1 MLLILTVIQI
11 RLDCQGGLS
20 GRTDHGGLQE
30 WTNKVGLPARTD
42 GAGLSVKTHMGGL
55 SVRTDQGGLSAR
67 IDKGGPSCGTY
78 ERRLIKLTQQST
90 VQMESRMKW
99 EKLKPPEPDDPLC
112 CCKCDI
118 YQNRCCCDCED
129 LDEAFNRWLKDRAP
143 KSGCKSVVLGAMIDR
158 LEISIVPVLVL
169 LPLLLQVAALHYLLG
184 IIILTTLPG
193 LVLWYYYATH
203 RKRRRTLFF
212 LTLSLYSLFYMYF
225 LFITEIL
232 PHGDISPLQLCT
244 VTTGMILTIVSLIL
258 TKRGPGF
265 VTPSQSE
272 AYSQEANEASTHLR
286 GSTQTATSSAGTT
299 AETTKWS
306 RCPVCKIIR
315 PPRAGHCRT
324 CGACVQRLDH
334 HCIWQLLTAIPSSCL
349 NSGSFENS
357 PLGLCVLTI
366 PRMHE
371 KFFQCCELK
380 TMWTDVHI
388 CQLFSVQPYYT
399 FVFTRFFPNNGL
411 SPQGLTRH
419 SPKKQC
425 GVDKQLCRTG
435 KPSQLL
441 VHALCVRV
449 DFSVRDQFGALE
461 PLSSPKSD
469 DSTAVLPYRL

>member
-1 MLLILTVIQI
+1 
-11 RLDCQGGLS
+11 
-20 GRTDHGGLQE
+20 
-30 WTNKVGLPARTD
+30 
-42 GAGLSVKTHMGGL
+42 
-55 SVRTDQGGLSAR
+55 
-67 IDKGGPSCGTY
+67 
-78 ERRLIKLTQQST
+78 
-90 VQMESRMKW
+90 MESRMKW

-129 LDEAFNRWLKDRAP
+129 LDEAFNRWLKDRPP
-143 KSGCKSVVLGAMIDR
+143 KSGCQSVVFGAMVDR

-265 VTPSQSE
+265 VTPSHPE
-272 AYSQEANEASTHLR
+272 ACSQEANEASTHLR
-286 GSTQTATSSAGTT
+286 ASTQTAASSAGTS

-334 HCIWQLLTAIPSSCL
+334 HCIWINSCIGQA
-349 NSGSFENS
+349 NHRSF
-357 PLGLCVLTI
+357 LFTLCVFVLTSLYGI
-366 PRMHE
+366 SLVLWSLCPHHNLMTALLYCPTVYNQSSTALC
-371 KFFQCCELK
+371 FTCAWYSSIV
-380 TMWTDVHI
+380 TAG
-388 CQLFSVQPYYT
+388 LFYLLVVQILNISFNVT
-399 FVFTRFFPNNGL
+399 ERE
-411 SPQGLTRH
+411 
-419 SPKKQC
+419 
-425 GVDKQLCRTG
+425 
-435 KPSQLL
+435 SQLALRNKMGRSRLFGL
-441 VHALCVRV
+441 VIDTGQYSHGFCQNWIEFLTMA
-449 DFSVRDQFGALE
+449 DTSVSLRYSLTDL
-461 PLSSPKSD
+461 
-469 DSTAVLPYRL
+469 V